1 MLDRLNFYGIYGY
14 LLPGTVLL
22 SLLWFPFGL
31 LLGSWPELDWKT
43 AGVALVFAYIAGH
56 ILHALSE
63 AAFPAEITD
72 DHGNRFYPSDLLVD
86 LNGDKY
92 LPSLTRFG
100 DTVKRQL
107 QERIRNQFDGLDISV
122 DRSLSDEIVAANEL
136 TESAATT
143 ALDACK
149 TLKTQRR
156 SAFFKC
162 RSYIIQIGV
171 AAYAEQYQAM
181 YALMRGVAAAFVLA
195 FSLYL
200 GLAARI
206 YRTWHLPEL
215 AGIICMAALLVA
227 LAFALRGL
235 WLDGWRPTLP
245 SRRPEKDEEARRTV
259 FWLIAV
265 AIACGGFTIGDLS
278 SESAATR
285 AHSVIVPVLAA
296 ATPKSDEASKKPSKS
311 KAFRLPSQIRGD
323 SFNFMLSLAIVALLL
338 AIICLSAF
346 RTFAA
351 HFAATVYR
359 DFSNSKPP
367 EEKPKEPFL
376 IWLIREP

>member
-1 MLDRLNFYGIYGY
+1 MTGSEESTSNRMLDRLNFYGIYGY

-43 AGVALVFAYIAGH
+43 AGVALLFAYIAGH
-56 ILHALSE
+56 VLHALSE
-63 AAFPAEITD
+63 AAFPAEID
-72 DHGNRFYPSDLLVD
+72 DDKGNRFYPSDLLVD
-86 LNGDKY
+86 RDGDKC
-92 LPSLTRFG
+92 LPGLTHLGPSL
-100 DTVKRQL
+100 KQQL
-107 QERIRNQFDGLDISV
+107 QDRIRNQFNGLDIGIDKSLSSDVV
-122 DRSLSDEIVAANEL
+122 DRDKVKA
-136 TESAATT
+136 
-143 ALDACK
+143 D
-149 TLKTQRR
+149 RR

-162 RSYIIQIGV
+162 RSYIIQIGA

-181 YALMRGVAAAFVLA
+181 YALMRGVAAAFILA

-200 GLAARI
+200 GSAARL
-206 YRTWHLPEL
+206 YATCHLPRPVVFVFV
-215 AGIICMAALLVA
+215 AALVVA
-227 LAFALRGL
+227 LVFSLRGL
-235 WLDGWRPTLP
+235 WVDRWRPILP
-245 SRRPEKDEEARRTV
+245 SLWPEKDEEARRTV

-265 AIACGGFTIGDLS
+265 AIACGGFAIGDLS
-278 SESAATR
+278 KETAATGGD
-285 AHSVIVPVLAA
+285 SVVVPVLAA
-296 ATPKSDEASKKPSKS
+296 ATPKSDEALKQANKS
-311 KAFRLPSQIRGD
+311 KPFRLPSQIRAD
-323 SFNFMLSLAIVALLL
+323 SFNFMLSMAIIALLL